1 MSREA
6 LLLGFGL
13 VWGTGG
19 GLGVAVW
26 LPGRLSPAPLV
37 LGFSAW
43 RRYSPDARFSDDLN
57 GLKCRRRR
65 RSLLSSSIDLREYRW
80 SFGGGQVPP
89 ETRPPEIY
97 LADGHRT
104 VGFDRGVWIG
114 VAG

>member
-80 SFGGGQVPP
+80 SFGGG
-89 ETRPPEIY
+89 
-97 LADGHRT
+97 
-104 VGFDRGVWIG
+104 
-114 VAG
+114 AGAT